1 METHRPPPASTALH
15 READLRS
22 IPPLLDRLDD
32 LGFADVELGDPPQ
45 RLPHDR
51 LLGNE
56 LRFVGDVLQL
66 AAAAVILHVVGA
78 RCGNA
83 GRAGGDDLGQLP
95 AGEAL
100 VQLHTLAQPDPLTRS
115 GAGDEHG
122 APVRQPAHALPTR
135 GDRSDRHDVAH
146 WPNASRRAA
155 RRMRSSATA
164 RASPYTMSFAMS
176 GS

>member
-1 METHRPPPASTALH
+1 METHRPAPPSTALH
-15 READLRS
+15 RETDLRS

-32 LGFADVELGDPPQ
+32 LGVADVELGDPPQ

-56 LRFVGDVLQL
+56 LRFVGDMLQL

-122 APVRQPAHALPTR
+122 APVRQPPHAPPTPADPR
-135 GDRSDRHDVAH
+135 DRPDGAH
-146 WPNASRRAA
+146 WPNAPPRAPSSPA
-155 RRMRSSATA
+155 DGRS
-164 RASPYTMSFAMS
+164 
-176 GS
+176 G

>member
-1 METHRPPPASTALH
+1 METDRPPPPSTALH

-22 IPPLLDRLDD
+22 IPPLLDRLAD
-32 LGFADVELGDPPQ
+32 LGVADVALAGPPQ
-45 RLPHDR
+45 RLPPDR
-51 LLGNE
+51 LLGSE

-83 GRAGGDDLGQLP
+83 GRAGRDDLRQLP

-100 VQLHTLAQPDPLTRS
+100 VQLHTLAQPDPLARS

-135 GDRSDRHDVAH
+135 GDRRDRHDVAH
-146 WPNASRRAA
+146 WPNASRPAASSQADGRSGGRAVGWSGGAVA
-155 RRMRSSATA
+155 R
-164 RASPYTMSFAMS
+164 
-176 GS
+176 